1 MLHIAVAILTACSD
15 LICSPVT
22 VVNPLASFSSYF
34 SELGD
39 LLRCMLAYDPRHR
52 CTTGQALSTLTS
64 LQQSLGMGS
73 PIVSDVLPDYCV
85 DAHLTA
91 ALTRVTALLDDWSTS
106 PDRPAL
112 LSAASAVST
121 CVGFSFT
128 EDSKSFV
135 VCLFLFRQLSPLFA
149 LRLFLCFLAVWDCC
163 WDCLALSFDPLT
175 S

>member
-135 VCLFLFRQLSPLFA
+135 VSYGVSPTLTSTVCLTFVPMLFWPCGIVVGLFR
-149 LRLFLCFLAVWDCC
+149 AV
-163 WDCLALSFDPLT
+163 F
-175 S
+175 